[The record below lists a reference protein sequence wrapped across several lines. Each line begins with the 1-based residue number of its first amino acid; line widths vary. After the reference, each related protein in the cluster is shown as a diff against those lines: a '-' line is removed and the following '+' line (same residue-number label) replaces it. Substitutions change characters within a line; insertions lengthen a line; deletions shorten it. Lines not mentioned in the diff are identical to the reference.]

1 MSTTMHA
8 GCDHNQIHGDA
19 VGTGFLSGPGFRDL
33 PVQYTVVDG
42 KYALCDG
49 CIYMGTVE
57 EVEADAARIRA
68 SAKETP
74 EAKANHASDAEIAFG
89 VAMPDY
95 GDFLWP
101 NGIVPYAFDSGLPQP
116 QRVNDAI
123 AHMHENTGIR
133 LVLRTAANAAQF
145 PNYVVFVRSSTPGVS
160 WSSLGM
166 RGGRQEIAVADGHP
180 MGVICHEMLH
190 ALGIL
195 HEQTR
200 TDRDRFVQIRW
211 ENIQPNRVS
220 QFQILPGVTDLLDY
234 DYGSIMHYGGSAFSS
249 NGQPTIV
256 PLQPG
261 VTIGQRN
268 ALSYTDRQTVAKMY
282 ERFFAKGYS
291 GVWRPGTG
299 AYGLWVNATS
309 ASFVD
314 KWQQWSQQ
322 GLRLTDIHVRHVGGQ
337 DRYSGVFE
345 AGSGGHG
352 LWMGASWSSFH
363 DKWQEWSQAGLRLV
377 DLHIHRANGEN
388 RYSGVFRAGGGGH
401 GLWVNA
407 SWASLKEKWESW
419 SQQGLRLIDL
429 HVHRINGQTRYSG
442 VFRSGSGGYGLWAD
456 ASWTSFVAKWQELS
470 QQGLKLVDLNHH
482 LVGATSRYSGVFAA
496 GGGGQYLWANV
507 TYDSFIAKW
516 QELAEQNF
524 RLVDFEI
531 VQSEDGAANSLD
543 MAPMA
548 ADAAHGDGPSRELAE
563 NGFGGVIRPELLV
576 PDSLPAPTVTPTML
590 DRLDALGAMVAS
602 DDSLATRLDSGE
614 GMGELVLVPG
624 PDGSALETGGEAVG
638 GVVLSPEAAVVTPV
652 HLGNGQNHA
661 GYGSHMS

>member
-1 MSTTMHA
+1 
-8 GCDHNQIHGDA
+8 
-19 VGTGFLSGPGFRDL
+19 
-33 PVQYTVVDG
+33 
-42 KYALCDG
+42 
-49 CIYMGTVE
+49 
-57 EVEADAARIRA
+57 
-68 SAKETP
+68 
-74 EAKANHASDAEIAFG
+74 
-89 VAMPDY
+89 
-95 GDFLWP
+95 
-101 NGIVPYAFDSGLPQP
+101 
-116 QRVNDAI
+116 
-123 AHMHENTGIR
+123 
-133 LVLRTAANAAQF
+133 
-145 PNYVVFVRSSTPGVS
+145 
-160 WSSLGM
+160 
-166 RGGRQEIAVADGHP
+166 
-180 MGVICHEMLH
+180 
-190 ALGIL
+190 
-195 HEQTR
+195 
-200 TDRDRFVQIRW
+200 
-211 ENIQPNRVS
+211 
-220 QFQILPGVTDLLDY
+220 
-234 DYGSIMHYGGSAFSS
+234 
-249 NGQPTIV
+249 
-256 PLQPG
+256 
-261 VTIGQRN
+261 
-268 ALSYTDRQTVAKMY
+268 
-282 ERFFAKGYS
+282 
-291 GVWRPGTG
+291 
-299 AYGLWVNATS
+299 
-309 ASFVD
+309 
-314 KWQQWSQQ
+314 
-322 GLRLTDIHVRHVGGQ
+322 
-337 DRYSGVFE
+337 
-345 AGSGGHG
+345 
-352 LWMGASWSSFH
+352 
-363 DKWQEWSQAGLRLV
+363 
-377 DLHIHRANGEN
+377 
-388 RYSGVFRAGGGGH
+388 VFRAGGGGH

-407 SWASLKEKWESW
+407 SWASFKEKWESW

-456 ASWTSFVAKWQELS
+456 ASWASFVAKWQELS

-548 ADAAHGDGPSRELAE
+548 ADSAHGDGPSRELAE

-602 DDSLATRLDSGE
+602 DDSLAARLDSGE